1 MEITRQYDVHLDMK
15 KRVTLRNATYQHYNV
30 KEYKNGCIILKSRKL
45 TKPREISARTLKKM
59 DQAVRNFKSGKV
71 SETVDLSDF

>member
-30 KEYKNGCIILKSRKL
+30 NLIGYE
-45 TKPREISARTLKKM
+45 A
-59 DQAVRNFKSGKV
+59 Q
-71 SETVDLSDF
+71 